1 MKSDSPAD
9 LEDRII
15 DSLIPLV
22 EGEFLGNTEQ
32 ELPIGRRAARTA
44 AVQALYE
51 SDLTGHPAKPAAQ
64 RLAKTAGLS
73 CKLCLLA
80 ASLAEHAEG
89 GRETLDQRIQM
100 AAPLF
105 PTSQIA
111 IVDRN
116 VLRVALTELEIYG
129 ETPVEV
135 VFNEAIEIAR
145 LLGSH
150 QSPAFVNGVLA
161 SMLESS

>member
-1 MKSDSPAD
+1 MKSDSLAGR
-9 LEDRII
+9 EDRII

-22 EGEFLGNTEQ
+22 EGEFVGNTEQ
-32 ELPIGRRAARTA
+32 ELPTGRRAARTA

-73 CKLCLLA
+73 CRLCLLA
-80 ASLAEHAEG
+80 TNLAEHAEG
-89 GRETLDQRIQM
+89 EREALDQRIQI

-105 PTSQIA
+105 PTNQIA

-116 VLRVALTELEIYG
+116 VLRVALTEIQIYSK
-129 ETPVEV
+129 TPVEV

-150 QSPAFVNGVLA
+150 ESPAFVNGVLA

>member
-1 MKSDSPAD
+1 
-9 LEDRII
+9 
-15 DSLIPLV
+15 
-22 EGEFLGNTEQ
+22 
-32 ELPIGRRAARTA
+32 
-44 AVQALYE
+44 
-51 SDLTGHPAKPAAQ
+51 
-64 RLAKTAGLS
+64 
-73 CKLCLLA
+73 
-80 ASLAEHAEG
+80 
-89 GRETLDQRIQM
+89 M

-105 PTSQIA
+105 PTNQIA